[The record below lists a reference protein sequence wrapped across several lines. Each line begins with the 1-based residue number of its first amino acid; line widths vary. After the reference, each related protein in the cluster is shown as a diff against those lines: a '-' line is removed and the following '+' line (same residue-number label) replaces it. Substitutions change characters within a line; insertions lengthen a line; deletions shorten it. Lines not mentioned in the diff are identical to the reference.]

1 MASSITKP
9 WRDGLALVVLLFGG
23 FLFGIGWIFGLT
35 LLWTSPSW
43 TRREKRLGSIVPL
56 LEVAL
61 LAVLV
66 IFTTGSSASGV
77 GNAAAGPVFTVGDG
91 LAWAAI
97 AGLLLAPIG
106 ITVWLATRLGR
117 NS

>member
-9 WRDGLALVVLLFGG
+9 WWDGLALVLLLFGG

-43 TRREKRLGSIVPL
+43 TRQEKRLGSIVPL
-56 LEVAL
+56 LELAL
-61 LAVLV
+61 FAVLV
-66 IFTTGSSASGV
+66 IFTSGSSASAV
-77 GNAAAGPVFTVGDG
+77 GSAAASPAFTVGDG
-91 LAWAAI
+91 IAWAAI
-97 AGLLLAPIG
+97 AVLCVAPIG

>member
-9 WRDGLALVVLLFGG
+9 WRDGLALVLLLFGG
-23 FLFGIGWIFGLT
+23 FLLGVAWIFGLS

-43 TRREKRLGSIVPL
+43 TRQEKRLGSIVPL

-66 IFTTGSSASGV
+66 IFTSGSSTSRV
-77 GNAAAGPVFTVGDG
+77 GNAAASPVFTVGDG

-97 AGLLLAPIG
+97 AVLLVAPIG